1 MKRSLR
7 LRRETL
13 AELTTDELYGVV
25 GGTHAGCVATND
37 CTHETIDYCQP
48 TPTLPVRDCLTL
60 RTSCIQTC
68 AGA

>member
-1 MKRSLR
+1 MKRSLN

-13 AELTTDELYGVV
+13 SELTTDELNVVV
-25 GGTHAGCVATND
+25 GATHAGCGATNN
-37 CTHETIDYCQP
+37 CTHETIDVCGP
-48 TPTLPVRDCLTL
+48 IPTLPVRDCLTL